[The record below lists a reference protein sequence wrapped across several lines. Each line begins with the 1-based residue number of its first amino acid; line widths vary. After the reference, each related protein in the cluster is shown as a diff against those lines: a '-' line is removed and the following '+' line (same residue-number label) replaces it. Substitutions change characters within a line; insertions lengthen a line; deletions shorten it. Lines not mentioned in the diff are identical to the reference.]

1 MKITANRMK
10 WLLRFYPPYLGAGIK
25 VDYISDD
32 WMDAQV
38 SMKLKWYNRNYVKTH
53 FGGSLISMTDPFY
66 MLMLSNILG
75 SNYVVWDKVA
85 SIDFIKPGVSKV
97 SAQFKLTDKIIDEIF
112 EQTNS
117 GEKYLPTFN
126 VNIFDE
132 KGTVIAKVHKRLYIR
147 KRPLRKA
154 V

>member
-10 WLLRFYPPYLGAGIK
+10 WFLRFYPPYLGAGIK

-97 SAQFKLTDKIIDEIF
+97 SAQFRLTDKIIDEIF
-112 EQTNS
+112 EHTKS

-132 KGTVIAKVHKRLYIR
+132 KGIVIAKVHKTLYIR
-147 KRPLRKA
+147 KRPLRKT

>member
-32 WMDAQV
+32 WMDAQA

-112 EQTNS
+112 EQTKS

-132 KGTVIAKVHKRLYIR
+132 KGIVIAKVHKRLYIR
-147 KRPLRKA
+147 KRRLRKA